1 MRDKVRR
8 TKFVTHVPKGVMI
21 AVRLLPFGMTH
32 VAYTECC
39 GYLDHLENTLET

>member
-21 AVRLLPFGMTH
+21 VVRLLPFGMTRI
-32 VAYTECC
+32 AYSAVVI
-39 GYLDHLENTLET
+39 